1 MRRGHSADMILGID
15 LGSTVFK
22 TELFDRDL
30 RRLGRGA
37 APVVYHPAA
46 GNGVEMPVAAAED
59 ALRTAIAD
67 ALGSA
72 GCRPESLAAVAI
84 ASQAQTFAVRGSDGR
99 AKGPFISWRDTR
111 CEHDNPASALSD
123 FSDHCSFADALPGL
137 TVSKLAFLQRESAG
151 ARIGPGDQ
159 VLWLPTWFVAQFVG
173 RAVVDD
179 NLAAMSGLYSMRAA
193 GWWPEAMALCGI
205 APQQL
210 PALVPLG
217 TSAGLVC
224 AAGTRYGLPEGTPV
238 ILAGNDQTAAAYGA
252 GLHESDSVLIGLGTA
267 QVVYATYPQML
278 APTPGLLRGPY
289 PGGRFYRLGA
299 DDWGSGT
306 VSWACRT
313 ISGLADVKDFDRAV
327 SVAPEDCHGVRFI
340 ADGPAGSGHWTGL
353 DNPEATPDDQARA
366 VIVTLVERMAA
377 MFDKLDAAGP
387 VLLCGGGAES
397 APWRECL
404 SRRLGVRLAK
414 MPDVS
419 PSRGAAR
426 MARDWLAARSSG

>member
-1 MRRGHSADMILGID
+1 MILGID

-22 TELFDRDL
+22 TEIFDRDL

-37 APVVYHPAA
+37 APVVYAPSA
-46 GNGVEMPVAAAED
+46 GHAVEMPVEAAEE
-59 ALRTAIAD
+59 ALRTAIRG
-67 ALGSA
+67 ALESA

-84 ASQAQTFAVRGSDGR
+84 ASQAQTFAVRGPDGR

-111 CEHDNPASALSD
+111 CEHDNPATALSD
-123 FSDHCSFADALPGL
+123 FSAHTSFASATSGL
-137 TVSKLAFLQRESAG
+137 TVSKLAFLQGESSG
-151 ARIGPGDQ
+151 TSIGSDDRI
-159 VLWLPTWFVAQFVG
+159 LWLPTWFVEQFVG

-179 NLAAMSGLYSMRAA
+179 NLAAMSGLYSMRVG
-193 GWWPEAMALCGI
+193 GWWPEALALCGI
-205 APQQL
+205 APRQL

-224 AAGTRYGLPEGTPV
+224 AAGERYGLRAGTPV
-238 ILAGNDQTAAAYGA
+238 VLGGNDQTAAAYSA

-267 QVVYATYPQML
+267 QVVYATYPQMP

-366 VIVTLVERMAA
+366 VIVTLVERMASMVA
-377 MFDKLDAAGP
+377 KLDAAGP

-426 MARDWLAARSSG
+426 MVRDGLAARGCV